1 MRRMSRVTAS
11 VVFMF
16 AVLLLSWG
24 ISNHSKALADGPRA
38 AYFPKVTLRTQDNKD
53 VRFYEDLIKGKI
65 VVINFM
71 YTRCDA
77 KL

>member
-1 MRRMSRVTAS
+1 MRRMSRATAW

-16 AVLLLSWG
+16 AVPLLSWG
-24 ISNHSKALADGPRA
+24 VSNHPKALADGPRA
-38 AYFPKVTLRTQDNKD
+38 AYFPKVTLQTQDNKD